1 MKTLGFSVAAR
12 LGGVMAEK
20 KNAFEFEKS
29 LAELE
34 ALVTRMEGGDM
45 TLDESLKAFERGVSL
60 TRQCQ
65 EALTSAE
72 QKVRLLME
80 NNGRSE
86 AMPFNTRDD
95 AE

>member
-1 MKTLGFSVAAR
+1 
-12 LGGVMAEK
+12 MAEK
-20 KNAFEFEKS
+20 KTAFEFEKS

-34 ALVTRMEGGDM
+34 VLVTRMESGDM
-45 TLDESLKAFERGVSL
+45 TLDESLCAFERGVSL

-65 EALTSAE
+65 QALSTAE

-80 NNGRSE
+80 NNGASE
-86 AMPFNTRDD
+86 AMPFPTGDD